1 MAESKLQLPEI
12 TNISENNG
20 ILSFD
25 AKCNVSVINGLR
37 RTLTNDVSTICLK
50 TEPFNDKN
58 SDLESTIIYENT
70 TSFTNEILKQRLGCI
85 PVHLKTPDNID
96 NLIVEVDKENTGNSI
111 EYVTTEDFTIKDK
124 TTNRYLSKE
133 QVKKIFPP
141 SKVTGDYI
149 LFARLKPGISKSIP
163 GEKLS
168 LACRLFE
175 SRASV
180 SGQYNV
186 CSTAAYN
193 NMIDEVK
200 QTEAWAKIEDSLNNQ
215 GVLKKTIDEKKKNWY
230 LLEGK
235 RYFLKNQYQF
245 RVETIGVFTNE
256 ELVKKA
262 CLVLNVKFHKLSE
275 KITNDE
281 IVYVKDSINVKNS
294 FDIKLF
300 GIDYSVGKN
309 IEYML
314 HDRFLNKTKVLS
326 YVGFIKRH
334 PHDDHSI
341 IRLVFKDE
349 EKANKDNIKS
359 LLQSCIDYCIQNYTN
374 ISDSFV

>member
-1 MAESKLQLPEI
+1 MGESKLQLPEI
-12 TNISENNG
+12 TNISENNN

-37 RTLTNDVSTICLK
+37 RALTNDITTVCIK
-50 TEPFNDKN
+50 TQPFNDKN
-58 SDLESTIIYENT
+58 DDLNSTIIYENT

-85 PVHLKTPDNID
+85 PVHIKTPENIE
-96 NLIVEVDKENTGNSI
+96 NLVIELDKENLGNSI

-124 TTNRYLSKE
+124 TTNRYLTKD

-141 SKVTGDYI
+141 SKLTNDHI
-149 LFARLKPGISKSIP
+149 IFARLNPGISKSIP
-163 GEKLS
+163 GEKIRLS
-168 LACRLFE
+168 SCLFE
-175 SRASV
+175 SRASI

-200 QTEAWAKIEDSLNNQ
+200 QTEAWAKIEDELASQ
-215 GVLKKTIDEKKKNWY
+215 GILKTTIDQKKQNWY

-235 RYFLKNQYQF
+235 RYYLDNKFQF
-245 RVETIGVFTNE
+245 RLETIGVFTNE
-256 ELVKKA
+256 ELIKKA

-275 KITNDE
+275 NITNDE
-281 IVYVKDSINVKNS
+281 MVYIKDSINVKNS

-300 GIDYSVGKN
+300 DIDYSVGKN

-314 HDRFLNKTKVLS
+314 HDRFLNKTKILL
-326 YVGFIKRH
+326 YVGFIKKH

-341 IRLVFKDE
+341 IRIVFKDDTQ
-349 EKANKDNIKS
+349 ANNDNIKS
-359 LLQSCIDYCIQNYTN
+359 LLQSSIDYCIQNYTN

>member
-12 TNISENNG
+12 TSISESNG

-25 AKCNVSVINGLR
+25 AKCDVSVINGLR
-37 RTLTNDVSTICLK
+37 RTLTNDVTTVCLK

-58 SDLESTIIYENT
+58 SELESTIIYENT

-85 PVHLKTPDNID
+85 PVHLKTPENIE
-96 NLIVEVDKENTGNSI
+96 NLIIEVDKENTGNSI
-111 EYVTTEDFTIKDK
+111 ELITTEDFMIKDK
-124 TTNRYLSKE
+124 NTNRYLTKD

-141 SKVTGDYI
+141 SKMTGDYI
-149 LFARLKPGISKSIP
+149 IFARIKPGVSKTVK
-163 GEKLS
+163 GEKLR

-175 SRASV
+175 SRGKV

-186 CSTAAYN
+186 CSTAAFN

-200 QTEAWAKIEDSLNNQ
+200 QTEAWSKIEDNLSKQ
-215 GVLKKTIDEKKKNWY
+215 GILKTTINDKKKNWY

-235 RYFLKNQYQF
+235 RYYFKNKFQF
-245 RVETIGVFTNE
+245 RLETIGVFTNE
-256 ELVKKA
+256 ELIKKA
-262 CLVLNVKFHKLSE
+262 CLVLNVKFHQLSE
-275 KITNDE
+275 KITNNE
-281 IVYVKDSINVKNS
+281 MVYTKDSINVKNS

-300 GIDYSVGKN
+300 DIDYSVGKN

-314 HDRFLNKTKVLS
+314 HDRFLNKTKILT

-341 IRLVFKDE
+341 IRVVFKDDT
-349 EKANKDNIKS
+349 KANTDNIRS
-359 LLQSCIDYCIQNYTN
+359 LLQSSIDYCIQNYTN
-374 ISDSFV
+374 ISESFV

>member
-1 MAESKLQLPEI
+1 MSESKLQLPEI
-12 TNISENNG
+12 TNISESNG

-37 RTLTNDVSTICLK
+37 RTLINDVTTVCLK

-58 SDLESTIIYENT
+58 ADLESTIIYENT

-85 PVHLKTPDNID
+85 PVHLKTPENID
-96 NLIVEVDKENTGNSI
+96 NLVVELDKENTGNSI
-111 EYVTTEDFTIKDK
+111 EFVTTEDFTIKDK
-124 TTNRYLSKE
+124 TTNRYLSKD

-141 SKVTGDYI
+141 SKLTGDYI
-149 LFARLKPGISKSIP
+149 LFARLKPGISKTIP
-163 GEKLS
+163 GEKIR

-175 SRASV
+175 SRGSV

-200 QTEAWAKIEDSLNNQ
+200 QTEAWSSIEDDMVKNGLS
-215 GVLKKTIDEKKKNWY
+215 KKAIDDKKKNWY

-235 RYFLKNQYQF
+235 RYYAEDRFQF

-256 ELVKKA
+256 ELIKKA
-262 CLVLNVKFHKLSE
+262 CLVLNVQFHKLSE

-281 IVYVKDSINVKNS
+281 VVYVKDSINVKNS
-294 FDIKLF
+294 FDVKLF
-300 GIDYSVGKN
+300 GVDYSVGKN
-309 IEYML
+309 IEFML
-314 HDRFLNKTKVLS
+314 HDRFLNKSKVLT

-341 IRLVFKDE
+341 IRIIFKDE
-349 EKANKDNIKS
+349 EKANKDNIRS
-359 LLQSCIDYCIQNYTN
+359 LLQSSIDYCIQNYTN

>member
-1 MAESKLQLPEI
+1 MTESKLQLPEI
-12 TNISENNG
+12 TNISESNG

-37 RTLTNDVSTICLK
+37 RTLTNDVTTVCLK

-58 SDLESTIIYENT
+58 SELESTIIYENT

-85 PVHLKTPDNID
+85 PVHLKTPDNIE
-96 NLIVEVDKENTGNSI
+96 NLIIEVDKENTGNSI
-111 EYVTTEDFTIKDK
+111 ELITTEDFMIKDK
-124 TTNRYLSKE
+124 NTNRYLTKD

-141 SKVTGDYI
+141 SKFTNDYI
-149 LFARLKPGISKSIP
+149 IFARIKPGVSKTVQ
-163 GEKLS
+163 GEKLR

-175 SRASV
+175 SRGKV

-200 QTEAWAKIEDSLNNQ
+200 QTEAWSKIEDDLSKQ
-215 GVLKKTIDEKKKNWY
+215 SILKTTINDKKKNWY

-235 RYFLKNQYQF
+235 RLYFKNKFQF
-245 RVETIGVFTNE
+245 RLETIGVFTNE
-256 ELVKKA
+256 ELIKKA
-262 CLVLNVKFHKLSE
+262 CLALNVKFHQLSE
-275 KITNDE
+275 KITNNE
-281 IVYVKDSINVKNS
+281 MVYTKDSINVKNS
-294 FDIKLF
+294 FDVKLF
-300 GIDYSVGKN
+300 DIDYSVGKN

-314 HDRFLNKTKVLS
+314 HDRFLNKTKILT

-341 IRLVFKDE
+341 VRVVFKDDT
-349 EKANKDNIKS
+349 KANTDNIRS
-359 LLQSCIDYCIQNYTN
+359 LLQSSIDYCIQNYTN
-374 ISDSFV
+374 ISESFV

>member
-1 MAESKLQLPEI
+1 MTESKLQLPEI
-12 TNISENNG
+12 TNISESNG

-37 RTLTNDVSTICLK
+37 RTLTNDVTTVCLK

-58 SDLESTIIYENT
+58 SELESTIIYENT

-85 PVHLKTPDNID
+85 PVHLKTPDNIE
-96 NLIVEVDKENTGNSI
+96 NLIIEVDKENTGNSI
-111 EYVTTEDFTIKDK
+111 ELITTEDFMIKDK
-124 TTNRYLSKE
+124 NTNRYLTKD

-141 SKVTGDYI
+141 SKFTNDYI
-149 LFARLKPGISKSIP
+149 IFARIKPGVSKTVQ
-163 GEKLS
+163 GEKLR

-175 SRASV
+175 SRGKV

-200 QTEAWAKIEDSLNNQ
+200 QTEAWSKIEDDLSKQ
-215 GVLKKTIDEKKKNWY
+215 GILKTTINDKKKNWY

-235 RYFLKNQYQF
+235 RLYFKNKFQF
-245 RVETIGVFTNE
+245 RLETIGVFTNE
-256 ELVKKA
+256 ELIKKA
-262 CLVLNVKFHKLSE
+262 CLALNVKFHQLSE
-275 KITNDE
+275 KITNNE
-281 IVYVKDSINVKNS
+281 MVYTKDSINVKNS
-294 FDIKLF
+294 FDVKLF
-300 GIDYSVGKN
+300 DIGYSVGKN

-314 HDRFLNKTKVLS
+314 HDRFFNKTKILT

-341 IRLVFKDE
+341 VRVVFKDDT
-349 EKANKDNIKS
+349 KANTDNIRS
-359 LLQSCIDYCIQNYTN
+359 LLQSSIDYCIQNYTN
-374 ISDSFV
+374 ISESFV

>member
-1 MAESKLQLPEI
+1 MAESKLQLPVI
-12 TNISENNG
+12 TNISETNG

-37 RTLTNDVSTICLK
+37 RTLTNDVTTVCLK

-58 SDLESTIIYENT
+58 SELESTIIYENT
-70 TSFTNEILKQRLGCI
+70 TSFTNEILKQRLGCL
-85 PVHLKTPDNID
+85 PVYLKTPENIE
-96 NLIVEVDKENTGNSI
+96 NLVIEVDKENTGNSVEFI
-111 EYVTTEDFTIKDK
+111 TTEDFTIKDK
-124 TTNRYLSKE
+124 TTNRYLTKE

-141 SKVTGDYI
+141 SKITNDYVI
-149 LFARLKPGISKSIP
+149 FARLKPGVSKTVP
-163 GEKLS
+163 GEKLR

-200 QTEAWAKIEDSLNNQ
+200 QTEEWSKIEDNLSKQ
-215 GVLKKTIDEKKKNWY
+215 GILRTTINDNKKNWY

-235 RYFLKNQYQF
+235 RHYLKNKFQF
-245 RVETIGVFTNE
+245 RLETIGVFTNE
-256 ELVKKA
+256 ELIKKA
-262 CLVLNVKFHKLSE
+262 CLVLNVKFHQLSE

-281 IVYVKDSINVKNS
+281 IVYEKDCINIKNS
-294 FDIKLF
+294 FDVKLF
-300 GIDYSVGKN
+300 GVGYSLGKN

-314 HDRFLNKTKVLS
+314 HDRFLNKSKVLT

-341 IRLVFKDE
+341 IRVVFKDE
-349 EKANKDNIKS
+349 TKANKDNIRS
-359 LLQSCIDYCIQNYTN
+359 LLQSSIDYCIQNYSN